1 MPNTTNFNWSTPAD
15 TDLVKNGAS
24 AIRTLGSAID
34 TSFVDLKGGT
44 TGQVLKKTS
53 ATDLD
58 FEWGTASSGLT
69 LINTTSFS
77 AVASQSAPANTFS
90 ATYENYLLLL
100 NLTSNSANDG
110 FVRLRLRSGS
120 TDATTSYYFGRVGLT
135 TGGTTKNLAGDN
147 LAFFNLL
154 QQDNT
159 VVGYSHV
166 AVQIF
171 SPFLSQKTKISY
183 TGTATDDTSSVF
195 GMAGGGVLDNTTSYD
210 SFTILNENG
219 TSTGKMSVYG
229 YNF

>member
-1 MPNTTNFNWSTPAD
+1 
-15 TDLVKNGAS
+15 
-24 AIRTLGSAID
+24 
-34 TSFVDLKGGT
+34 
-44 TGQVLKKTS
+44 
-53 ATDLD
+53 
-58 FEWGTASSGLT
+58 
-69 LINTTSFS
+69 LIWIS

-110 FVRLRLRSGS
+110 LVRLRLRSGS

-147 LAFFNLL
+147 LAFFDLL

-210 SFTILNENG
+210 SFTILNQNG